1 VTTPRAL
8 LGTGLL
14 MFTLWSA
21 PLPAGAATKPL
32 PQTTTKPSFGA
43 PLTLVMRQL
52 FRAIEKDSPV
62 LATPLFFPEAAYLK
76 MKTGLIANPAGD
88 YLGRL
93 VAFYD
98 LDLRAYH
105 QRLIGQHATT
115 FVRVVADPRLVAWI
129 APGACENRIG
139 YWHEPGVRLVVE
151 RDHRVVSAAVASL
164 ISWRGVWYVV
174 HLGPNPRPRNVGT
187 VAGFALGSGTPGPG
201 GGC

>member
-1 VTTPRAL
+1 MGIGLVAL
-8 LGTGLL
+8 ALCG
-14 MFTLWSA
+14 A
-21 PLPAGAATKPL
+21 PLPAGAAAGDL
-32 PQTTTKPSFGA
+32 PQTTTEPSFGA

-52 FRAIEKDSPV
+52 LRAIEKDSPT
-62 LATPLFFPEAAYLK
+62 LATPLFFPKAAYLK
-76 MKTGLIANPAGD
+76 MKTGLIPNPTLD
-88 YLGRL
+88 YNSRL

-105 QRLIGQHATT
+105 ERLVGQHATT
-115 FVRVVADPRLVAWI
+115 FVRVVANPQLATWI

-151 RDHRVVSAAVASL
+151 RNHRVVSAAVASL

-174 HLGPNPRPRNVGT
+174 HLGPNPRPSNVGT
-187 VAGFALGSGTPGPG
+187 VAGFTRGPGTPGPG